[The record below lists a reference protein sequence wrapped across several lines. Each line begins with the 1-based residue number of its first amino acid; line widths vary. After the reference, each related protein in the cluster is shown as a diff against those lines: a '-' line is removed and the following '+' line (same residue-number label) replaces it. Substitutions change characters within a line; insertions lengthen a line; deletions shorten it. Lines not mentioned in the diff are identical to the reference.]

1 MTLDSNPNLPRGQN
15 VGDRFIDTANFNLI
29 AERSARNIQFSNAFN
44 VRSEGNLTMVDLHKK
59 SKLDLSKNMFGITN
73 TVFDATA
80 SKYKVTIG
88 DGYVLDNGKKYVE
101 YNAGT
106 EVELTNNGE
115 NFIFADYQWNGAISI
130 ERADTLAAPTTP
142 YTTHRTL
149 LYKYTTA
156 YASDSNTVELS
167 LHNTGLIR
175 ADKFGFYA
183 QLQSNATESPYYV
196 RQMVWD
202 AGTLTAIGAAF
213 QVGEV
218 NTVKPL
224 KDGLIVWVSRDFDES
239 DSSTVRYAIEYAL
252 PHGLQDY
259 AVVWYDDTNVMG
271 DGAGRHHAKPWR
283 FTD

>member
-44 VRSEGNLTMVDLHKK
+44 VRSEGNLTMVDLHQK

-106 EVELTNNGE
+106 EIELTNNGD
-115 NFIFADYQWNGAISI
+115 NFIFADYLWSGSVSI
-130 ERADTLAAPTTP
+130 QRADTLTAPTTP

-156 YASDSNTVELS
+156 YASGSNTVELS

-183 QLQSNATESPYYV
+183 QLQSGATESPYSV
-196 RQMVWD
+196 KEMQWN
-202 AGTLTAIGAAF
+202 AGTLTAVGAPYSIA
-213 QVGEV
+213 EV

-224 KDGLIVWVSRDFDES
+224 AEGLIVWVSRDFDDS

-252 PHGLQDY
+252 PHATEDF
-259 AVVWYDDTNVMG
+259 ATVWYDLTNQMG
-271 DGAGRHHAKPWR
+271 DGAKRHHAKPWR
-283 FTD
+283 YTE